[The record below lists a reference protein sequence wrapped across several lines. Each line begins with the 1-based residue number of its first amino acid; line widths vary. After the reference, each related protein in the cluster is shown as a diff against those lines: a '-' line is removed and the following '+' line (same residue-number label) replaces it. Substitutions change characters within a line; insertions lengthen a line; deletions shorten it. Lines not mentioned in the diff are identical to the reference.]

1 MAPKSFIW
9 RLVPKNDFA
18 DTLIGKYNHLTRPCG
33 ANKISP
39 FCFIQIASLES
50 DISNFATPSEADLI
64 EVEHLVKSYGQARA
78 VNDISFNVEKGE
90 ILGFLGPNGAGK
102 TTTMRILTGYLP
114 ATGGTARVAGF
125 DVFEQ
130 SMEVRK
136 RIGYLPE
143 TPPLYPD
150 MTVSAYL
157 TFVAEI
163 KGVPAAEIP
172 NRVDEAMRM
181 ATVAERK
188 DELIKRLSRG
198 FKQRVGIAQAIVHN
212 PDVIILDEPTVGLDP
227 NQIKEVRR
235 LIKNLAGQHTIIL
248 STHILPEVEM
258 TCDRVV
264 IINKGR
270 IVAVDTTQNLTMQL
284 KGGERVRLQVRGSA
298 ESLRDSVASIEGVK
312 SVEITS
318 DADNL
323 VNAEVESE
331 RGADLRAQIASRI
344 VNKGFDLLE
353 MRAVNLSLEDIFMQL
368 TTEELAEG
376 RTEANGEATAEEEAQ
391 EAVAQTVAS

>member
-1 MAPKSFIW
+1 
-9 RLVPKNDFA
+9 
-18 DTLIGKYNHLTRPCG
+18 
-33 ANKISP
+33 
-39 FCFIQIASLES
+39 
-50 DISNFATPSEADLI
+50 LI

-78 VNDISFNVEKGE
+78 VNDISFKVEKGE

-114 ATGGTARVAGF
+114 ATGGTARIAGF

-150 MTVSAYL
+150 MTVSDYL
-157 TFVAEI
+157 TFVARI
-163 KGVPAAEIP
+163 KGVATADIP
-172 NRVDEAMRM
+172 NRVAEAMRM
-181 ATVAERK
+181 ATLTERK

-227 NQIKEVRR
+227 NQIKEVRG

-270 IVAVDTTQNLTMQL
+270 IAAIDTTENLTMQL
-284 KGGERVRLQVRGSA
+284 KGGERVRLQVKGSA
-298 ESLRDSVASIEGVK
+298 ESLRETLASIEGVIN
-312 SVEITS
+312 VEVNPGEDSLIN
-318 DADNL
+318 AD
-323 VNAEVESE
+323 VESE
-331 RGADLRAQIASRI
+331 SGTDLRARIASR
-344 VNKGFDLLE
+344 VVGGGFDLLE

-368 TTEELAEG
+368 TTEEKAGEKAEVI
-376 RTEANGEATAEEEAQ
+376 AEEKAE
-391 EAVAQTVAS
+391 EVAEEKAEEVAEEKAASHSEISG